1 MTTTPQLD
9 PDRLDAFVGRF
20 IDDLGTALHVST
32 VLVGD
37 RLGLYAAMAD
47 GAAMTSAELATRT
60 GTAERYVAEWLAGQA
75 AAGYVS
81 YADGA
86 FRLPPEHAMLL
97 LDSGAPVFIPGGFQ
111 VAASTLKDEPAI
123 TDAFRTGRGVGWH
136 EHHPDLF
143 TGCYRFTRPGYR
155 THLVAD
161 WLPALDG
168 VTVALE
174 RGASVADVG
183 CGYGASTIIMARAF
197 PHSIFVGYDNHEPSI
212 EAARRAARD
221 AGLGEQMRFDTAAA
235 RDFPGTEYR
244 LVTFF
249 DCLHDMGDPV
259 GAATHVR
266 HTLAED
272 GTWLIVEPY
281 AGNRIEDNLTPVGK
295 VYYNASTMIC
305 TPASRAQDVGLALG
319 AQAGEARIREVATQA
334 GFTRF
339 RRVAE
344 TPVNIVYEV
353 RP

>member
-111 VAASTLKDEPAI
+111 VAASTLMDEPAI

-221 AGLGEQMRFDTAAA
+221 AGLGEQVRFDTAAA
-235 RDFPGTEYR
+235 RDFPGTGYR

>member
-47 GAAMTSAELATRT
+47 GAAMTSAELATHT

-111 VAASTLKDEPAI
+111 VAASTLMDEPAI

>member
-111 VAASTLKDEPAI
+111 VAASTLMDEPAI

-197 PHSIFVGYDNHEPSI
+197 PHSTFVGYDNHEPSI

>member
-111 VAASTLKDEPAI
+111 VAASTLMDEPAI

-197 PHSIFVGYDNHEPSI
+197 PHSTFVGYDNHEPSI

-281 AGNRIEDNLTPVGK
+281 AGHRIEDNLTPVGK